1 MDDKRMPD
9 GIVLTEAQKRSR
21 RQRSVAIALAL
32 LVLVVLFFAVAM
44 VKGAVM
50 FTRPM

>member
-21 RQRSVAIALAL
+21 RQRSIAIALAL
-32 LVLVVLFFAVAM
+32 GYYWPVMTSGHRFLLVAS
-44 VKGAVM
+44 KPG
-50 FTRPM
+50 